1 MGRWET
7 AAAATR
13 VHTNPANDT
22 TTCAHTTT
30 TTHHNRTQALPAG
43 LPAGKP
49 FALLLPRGRCPF
61 EQKAVAAEAAGA
73 ALAIIYNNEEVRC
86 AFQCVGAACACV
98 VVDLV
103 RFRGLPSVACTTHNF
118 YK

>member
-1 MGRWET
+1 MT
-7 AAAATR
+7 PPR
-13 VHTNPANDT
+13 V
-22 TTCAHTTT
+22 CAHTTTT

-86 AFQCVGAACACV
+86 AFWCVGAACACV
-98 VVDLV
+98 LVDGFGSGADRPSSV
-103 RFRGLPSVACTTHNF
+103 RHPQFL
-118 YK
+118 Y